1 MLRPRTRAPAQGTT
15 EAPSVTVLTVTA
27 GAATTTLVPPMP
39 TTRVRTKSETIA
51 SARAAANPLFVSRA
65 GATLVLMIP
74 TIFNSAETRTLG
86 TARELGSQSHPPTD
100 LRRTIETRLRTA
112 VHRDST
118 NLVDMLTDLAVAT
131 TTRATRRDVRAM
143 LLAGL
148 RRRRVV
154 GRMRILTSSVTM
166 SLKRGGG
173 GSHVLWR
180 GTRKYLDLEGADETS
195 GISW

>member
-15 EAPSVTVLTVTA
+15 EVPSVTVLTVTA

-39 TTRVRTKSETIA
+39 TTRALTKSETIA
-51 SARAAANPLFVSRA
+51 SAGTAANPLFVSRA

-86 TARELGSQSHPPTD
+86 TARELGSRSLPPTD
-100 LRRTIETRLRTA
+100 LRRTIETRLRIV

-118 NLVDMLTDLAVAT
+118 NPGDTLTDPAVAT

-154 GRMRILTSSVTM
+154 GRMRVLTSSVTM

-173 GSHVLWR
+173 GSRVLWR
-180 GTRKYLDLEGADETS
+180 GTRKFSDHDGADETA
-195 GISW
+195 GTNW